1 MVFFSNH
8 KHPSKPA
15 ADEAGG
21 KDELPDEQKQAAE
34 GLKAAVQ
41 TSGQP
46 GAATSPAGGVLCP
59 AKHAAKKHETGTHFW
74 SAYIP
79 GIEKYAAEEH
89 AGNYVIV
96 DRATGEKQWESMP
109 IYVRAG
115 MTLLFDTGGDRILGF
130 KYIEHLLVDQSVKQG
145 KLFDAETGAYE
156 HIVSFVQTYG
166 LEDSLSQLAQPD
178 LKAYKTFNSFFYR
191 ALKPDAR
198 PVAGAGDP
206 NILVSA
212 ADCRLTVW
220 EDVSAATQVWI
231 KGRQFSVQHLVHD
244 DTFMSNPAYA
254 DGCSL

>member
-79 GIEKYAAEEH
+79 GIEKYAAEV
-89 AGNYVIV
+89 GN
-96 DRATGEKQWESMP
+96 RK
-109 IYVRAG
+109 
-115 MTLLFDTGGDRILGF
+115 LFLI
-130 KYIEHLLVDQSVKQG
+130 LLVWRLTLHFRNMLG
-145 KLFDAETGAYE
+145 TM
-156 HIVSFVQTYG
+156 
-166 LEDSLSQLAQPD
+166 SLSTGLRARSSGKVC
-178 LKAYKTFNSFFYR
+178 LYTFER
-191 ALKPDAR
+191 
-198 PVAGAGDP
+198 V
-206 NILVSA
+206 
-212 ADCRLTVW
+212 
-220 EDVSAATQVWI
+220 
-231 KGRQFSVQHLVHD
+231 
-244 DTFMSNPAYA
+244 
-254 DGCSL
+254 